1 MIKQCVLVFA
11 IAACGGG
18 SKSTMVPGGGGGG
31 AASMAKSE
39 CAVTAE
45 HVANAV
51 FTWKE
56 PPPTTKE
63 NVAQVI
69 TERCEAD
76 QWSAEA
82 RQCFGKITDEDSAKP
97 CIHTLTEDQHKKVM
111 DAMESRFDH
120 KDHAE
125 HAHDDDKEGGTGNR
139 PMPAGSPPPSPPK
152 SADPCEGGE

>member
-1 MIKQCVLVFA
+1 MPAMIIKQCVVVLA

-18 SKSTMVPGGGGGG
+18 AKPATTPGGGSP
-31 AASMAKSE
+31 AVTRSE

-69 TERCEAD
+69 TERCETD

-82 RQCFGKITDEDSAKP
+82 KRCFGGITDEDSTKP
-97 CIHTLTEDQHKKVM
+97 CIQTLTEEQHKKVM
-111 DAMESRFDH
+111 DAMESKFDH

-125 HAHDDDKEGGTGNR
+125 HDDHDHPKEGGTGSR
-139 PMPAGSPPPSPPK
+139 PMPTGAPPPVK